1 MDSGGIARYVAG
13 RAANFE
19 EFPMPPITRIG
30 GNSINARV
38 VVHGGIAYVS
48 GIVADD
54 KSGGVAGQTQQILAR
69 IDKHLAGAGTSKYQ
83 LLSATIWLSDMSKK
97 DDLNKVWSEWI
108 DPANP
113 PVRACVGAELS
124 SDKTLVE
131 IMVTAAID

>member
-1 MDSGGIARYVAG
+1 MR
-13 RAANFE
+13 
-19 EFPMPPITRIG
+19 PITRIG
-30 GNSINARV
+30 GNAINARV
-38 VVHGGIAYVS
+38 VIHGGIAYVS

-54 KSGGVAGQTQQILAR
+54 KSADVAGQTKQILGR
-69 IDKHLAGAGTSKYQ
+69 IDKHLADAGTSKYR

-97 DDLNKVWSEWI
+97 DDLNKVWSAWI

-124 SDKTLVE
+124 SASTLVE

>member
-1 MDSGGIARYVAG
+1 
-13 RAANFE
+13 
-19 EFPMPPITRIG
+19 MPPITRIG